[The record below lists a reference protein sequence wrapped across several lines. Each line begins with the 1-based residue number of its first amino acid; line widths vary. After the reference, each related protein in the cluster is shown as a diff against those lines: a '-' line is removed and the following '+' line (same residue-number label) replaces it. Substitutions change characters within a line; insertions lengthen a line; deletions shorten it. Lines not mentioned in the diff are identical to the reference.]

1 MYESKE
7 HLMKC
12 LNKNTRS
19 DGRKLAEYRPVAV
32 KYGFSKSAEG
42 SANVR
47 IGDTE
52 VLVGV
57 KLGIEK
63 PYSDTPDRGNLMVN
77 AELRPL
83 SNPKFEPGPP
93 GDQAVELARVV
104 DRGIR
109 EAKAIDV
116 KKLCIKE
123 GEKIWMVFIDIY
135 PLNDDGNLVDAS
147 VLDQYEKGSA
157 IAFPN
162 YSLLRLPDGAIY
174 LIVNDT
180 RRWINSMETF
190 TAIGFVEDEIIDV
203 TDDDLDAY
211 EDGDPLTLASADPH
225 GHLNQNK
232 ETGGVYFVEDGIK
245 HPLVSRTVLEVNF
258 KNWQILPT
266 SPEELEAFKTS
277 GPVLLPDG
285 ALVKSVSANKSS
297 L

>member
-12 LNKNTRS
+12 LNKNIRS
-19 DGRKLAEYRPVAV
+19 DGRKLAEYRPVV
-32 KYGFSKSAEG
+32 IKYGVSKSAEG
-42 SANVR
+42 SASVK

-83 SNPKFEPGPP
+83 SSSKFEPGPP

-123 GEKIWMVFIDIY
+123 GELVWGVMIDICT
-135 PLNDDGNLVDAS
+135 LNDGGNLFDAAALGAIAALKSARFPKRVDDDVEYGELTDEALPIIS
-147 VLDQYEKGSA
+147 EPVAITVIKIGDKFLIDPLPDEEALIEARLTVAVTRDGEICALQKGGSA
-157 IAFPN
+157 PL
-162 YSLLRLPDGAIY
+162 S
-174 LIVNDT
+174 
-180 RRWINSMETF
+180 
-190 TAIGFVEDEIIDV
+190 VEDVCVMVE
-203 TDDDLDAY
+203 
-211 EDGDPLTLASADPH
+211 LA
-225 GHLNQNK
+225 
-232 ETGGVYFVEDGIK
+232 
-245 HPLVSRTVLEVNF
+245 LE
-258 KNWQILPT
+258 KA
-266 SPEELEAFKTS
+266 PELRK
-277 GPVLLPDG
+277 
-285 ALVKSVSANKSS
+285 KM
-297 L
+297 

>member
-19 DGRKLAEYRPVAV
+19 DGRKLAEYRPVV
-32 KYGFSKSAEG
+32 IKYGFSKSAEG

-116 KKLCIKE
+116 KKLCIKK
-123 GEKIWMVFIDIY
+123 GELVWGVMIDICT
-135 PLNDDGNLVDAS
+135 LNDAGNLFDAAALGAIAALKSARFPKRVENVVEYGELTDEVLPIVSEPVAITVIKIGDKFLVDPLPEEETLTEARLT
-147 VLDQYEKGSA
+147 VAVTRNGEICALQKGGSA
-157 IAFPN
+157 PL
-162 YSLLRLPDGAIY
+162 S
-174 LIVNDT
+174 
-180 RRWINSMETF
+180 
-190 TAIGFVEDEIIDV
+190 VEDIGMMV
-203 TDDDLDAY
+203 DLA
-211 EDGDPLTLASADPH
+211 
-225 GHLNQNK
+225 
-232 ETGGVYFVEDGIK
+232 
-245 HPLVSRTVLEVNF
+245 LE
-258 KNWQILPT
+258 KA
-266 SPEELEAFKTS
+266 PELRK
-277 GPVLLPDG
+277 
-285 ALVKSVSANKSS
+285 KM
-297 L
+297 